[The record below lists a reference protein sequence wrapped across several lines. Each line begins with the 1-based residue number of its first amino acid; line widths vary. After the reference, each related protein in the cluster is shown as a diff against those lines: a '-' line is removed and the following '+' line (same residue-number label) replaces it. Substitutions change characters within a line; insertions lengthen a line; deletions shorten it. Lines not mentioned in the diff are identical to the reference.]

1 MRNAS
6 TINIKAA
13 ICVTVLLG
21 SMLFSN
27 LKVNGQDIRA
37 VKITDLEKIISESRR
52 PMVINFW
59 ATWCR
64 PCIEEIP
71 WFQQVVKDFEK
82 DSVQLILVSVDYK
95 EEYPAGIQA
104 TAGKRGFTAPIVWLN
119 ETNADYFCPKIDPHW
134 SGAVPATL
142 IINNKTGSRLFFEEQ
157 LGKEKLKE
165 QVKAILKTLK

>member
-1 MRNAS
+1 MKNIS
-6 TINIKAA
+6 TINFRSAV
-13 ICVTVLLG
+13 CVAVLLG
-21 SMLFSN
+21 GMLFSH

-37 VKITDLEKIISESRR
+37 VKITDIEKIISESRR
-52 PMVINFW
+52 PLVINFW

-71 WFQQVVKDFEK
+71 WFQQVIKGFEK

-104 TAGKRGFTAPIVWLN
+104 TAAKRGFTAPIFWLN
-119 ETNADYFCPKIDPHW
+119 ETNADYFCPKVDPHW

-165 QVKAILKTLK
+165 QIQVILKSPK